1 MIRKE
6 IFIILITIRS
16 TNVIRKILNFR
27 EMNVELNA
35 VRYLTVTVLK
45 QNTGLK

>member
-6 IFIILITIRS
+6 IFIILIKNKSIKF
-16 TNVIRKILNFR
+16 IHKILNFG

-35 VRYLTVTVLK
+35 VRYITVTVLK